1 MTAKP
6 QPVIHHVITRVYHE
20 NEIPNLPEHIKAN
33 LKKVI
38 SVCNVEKI
46 TWPKPKDRLIEI
58 VDGGQR
64 VLAYYHPIGMQ
75 NDAFLYCFKEHS
87 GAFARNHYAYVDPNA
102 DAFDF
107 KIGAKCFLPLD
118 VLAEGL
124 AATLYDPY
132 IHEIDGSDVIANSD
146 VGWLHLSAELT
157 EAAKYIRRRKV
168 LPVVMTGWNNRN
180 YGCEMTNKLRSVRLA
195 DGSPYNRRDISA
207 LLKEYD
213 HDIIH
218 PMGFVKATNVCWN
231 DERQCVEVMVGGLHV
246 WKWVP
251 VVGVENQTEELAYEI
266 EHTGYVRW
274 DISDLAPQQTE
285 ENRNHVD
292 ETDSKEQGL

>member
-33 LKKVI
+33 LKKVV

-46 TWPKPKDRLIEI
+46 TWPKPKDQLIEI

-102 DAFDF
+102 DVFDF

-146 VGWLHLSAELT
+146 LGWMHLSAELA
-157 EAAKYIRRRKV
+157 EAAKYIRHRKV
-168 LPVVMTGWNNRN
+168 LPVVMPKWRDRN
-180 YGCEMTNKLRSVRLA
+180 YGCEMTDKLQSVRLA
-195 DGSPYNRRDISA
+195 DGCPYNRRDISV
-207 LLKEYD
+207 LLKEHD
-213 HDIIH
+213 NDIIH
-218 PMGFVKATNVCWN
+218 PMGFVKPKNVGWN
-231 DERQCVEVMVGGLHV
+231 DELRRVEISVGGL
-246 WKWVP
+246 WRWEWIP
-251 VVGVENQTEELAYEI
+251 VVGVENQTEQLVEEI

-274 DISDLAPQQTE
+274 DISDLKP
-285 ENRNHVD
+285 
-292 ETDSKEQGL
+292 